1 MRIYHP
7 WLLVAD
13 DDPIFRET
21 VQQVLEAEGY
31 RTLLASTGEEAVAL
45 ARQQDV
51 HVLLLDFHMPMLTGL
66 EAFRLVRQ
74 VKQNVPC
81 ILMSGAIDPETVE
94 QARREAVFEILTKPF
109 SARQLSTVVRS
120 ALTQKYGF

>member
-45 ARQQDV
+45 ARQRDV
-51 HVLLLDFHMPMLTGL
+51 HVLLLDFHMPRLTGL

-74 VKQNVPC
+74 VKHNVPC
-81 ILMSGAIDPETVE
+81 ILMSGAIDPETIE

-109 SARQLSTVVRS
+109 SARQLSTVVRN

>member
-1 MRIYHP
+1 MQIYHP

>member
-120 ALTQKYGF
+120 ALTQKYGL